1 MIVIIYPIRRITV
14 KNDDSKDSLQV
25 LHKLRLDPAVGGDG
39 LGTVRLYVF
48 DVLGQSQ
55 MGMEVGLSL
64 TVLYANLIV
73 LLDDVLQ
80 LQDSPDLPQTASL
93 PLSSLL
99 LLPPLLLLK
108 AVRPELLHGA
118 IVHLGVDLQHREG
131 LVLGSGVR
139 G

>member
-1 MIVIIYPIRRITV
+1 
-14 KNDDSKDSLQV
+14 
-25 LHKLRLDPAVGGDG
+25 
-39 LGTVRLYVF
+39 
-48 DVLGQSQ
+48 VLGQSQ

-80 LQDSPDLPQTASL
+80 LQDSPDLPQAASL